1 VPSAG
6 LVETSAHRG
15 DVMRTAKPALNIYIA
30 PNSGFE
36 FAFHTEDGK
45 ISAVISVARPAG
57 ADIRTIAEKE
67 REALLKLKRLAKAL
81 DHAVAEMI
89 LS

>member
-1 VPSAG
+1 MP
-6 LVETSAHRG
+6 
-15 DVMRTAKPALNIYIA
+15 TAKPALNIYTA
-30 PNSGFE
+30 PNNGFE

-45 ISAVISVARPAG
+45 INAVISVARPAT
-57 ADIRTIAEKE
+57 DIRTIAEKE
-67 REALLKLKRLAKAL
+67 REALLKLKRLAVAL